1 MEDEQ
6 DWLLNA
12 GNLYFDQGPHSDF
25 AVARLDYVWTYY
37 LINETEW
44 CVCVF
49 TLIRSE
55 CYPCTNFNLLHIK
68 QGCRKRDCN

>member
-25 AVARLDYVWTYY
+25 AVACLDYVWTYY
-37 LINETEW
+37 LINETEC
-44 CVCVF
+44 CVCV
-49 TLIRSE
+49 
-55 CYPCTNFNLLHIK
+55 C
-68 QGCRKRDCN
+68 